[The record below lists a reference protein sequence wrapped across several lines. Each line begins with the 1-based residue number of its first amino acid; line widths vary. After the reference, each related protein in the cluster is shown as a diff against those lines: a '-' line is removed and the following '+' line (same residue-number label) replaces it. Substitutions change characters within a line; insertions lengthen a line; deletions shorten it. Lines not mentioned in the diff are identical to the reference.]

1 MDTETVEFIAD
12 EDTAGERLDRFLARR
27 LGVSRSRVSA
37 AIREGLVTLDGAPT
51 SPDKKLR
58 GGERVKILALAEP
71 EPLNPLTPRE
81 AEIGVLYEDSSVV
94 VVDKPAGLVVH
105 PAHGHADDTL
115 LNALAARGIELAVVG
130 DGRRPGVVHRLDMDT
145 SGVLVL
151 AKTQAALLS
160 LVGQFSAHTTG
171 RVYWAL
177 IYGVPEPPEGTI
189 EAPIGRHPRDRKRFA
204 VVQSGRPAVTHYRV
218 LESLPPGDPWAALV
232 ECRLETGRTHQ
243 VRVHLAHRGHPLLG
257 DEVYGTRASRRASAG
272 LPLAGHA
279 LHARMLAFDHPE
291 SGERLSFTSDP
302 PPAFTETLEL
312 LRGHGET
319 ATEGKT
325 HAT

>member
-1 MDTETVEFIAD
+1 MDAETLEFAAGQD
-12 EDTAGERLDRFLARR
+12 AAGERVDRFLARK
-27 LGVSRSRVSA
+27 LGVSRSRVAA
-37 AIREGLVTLDGAPT
+37 AIREGLITLDGAPT
-51 SPDKKLR
+51 APDKKLK
-58 GGERVKILALAEP
+58 GGEIIKVLPEALAEP
-71 EPLNPLTPRE
+71 EPPNPLTPRE
-81 AEIGVLYEDSSVV
+81 ADIGILYEDASVV

-105 PAHGHADDTL
+105 PAHGHAEDTL
-115 LNALAARGIELAVVG
+115 LNALAARGTELAVVG

-151 AKTQAALLS
+151 AKTRDALLS
-160 LVGQFSAHTTG
+160 LVKQFSAHTTG

-177 IYGVPEPPEGTI
+177 TYGVPVPPEGTI
-189 EAPIGRHPRDRKRFA
+189 EAPLGRHPRDRKRFA
-204 VVQSGRPAVTHYRV
+204 VVQGGRPAVTHYRV
-218 LESLPPGDPWAALV
+218 LEPLPPGDPWAALV

-291 SGERLSFTSDP
+291 NGERLSFTSEP
-302 PPAFTETLEL
+302 PPAFAETLEL
-312 LRGHGET
+312 LRGQGE
-319 ATEGKT
+319 A

>member
-1 MDTETVEFIAD
+1 VDTETVEFIAD
-12 EDTAGERLDRFLARR
+12 EDTSGERLDRFLARR

-160 LVGQFSAHTTG
+160 LVGQFSAHTTE

-177 IYGVPEPPEGTI
+177 AYGVPEPPEGTI
-189 EAPIGRHPRDRKRFA
+189 EAPIGRHPQDRKRFA

-218 LESLPPGDPWAALV
+218 LESLPPGDPWAALA

-302 PPAFTETLEL
+302 PSAFTKTLEL

-319 ATEGKT
+319 YAT
-325 HAT
+325 

>member
-1 MDTETVEFIAD
+1 
-12 EDTAGERLDRFLARR
+12 
-27 LGVSRSRVSA
+27 VSRSRVVA
-37 AIREGLVTLDGAPT
+37 AIHGGLITLDGAPT
-51 SPDKKLR
+51 SPDKRIR
-58 GGERVKILALAEP
+58 GGERVKIFPEALAEP

-81 AEIGVLYEDSSVV
+81 AEIGILYEDSSVV

-115 LNALAARGIELAVVG
+115 LNALAARGIGLAVVG

-160 LVGQFSAHTTG
+160 LVGQFSAHTTE

-177 IYGVPEPPEGTI
+177 TYGVPEPPAGII

-204 VVQSGRPAVTHYRV
+204 VVQRGRPAVTHYRV
-218 LESLPPGDPWAALV
+218 LEPLPPGNPWAALV

-279 LHARMLAFDHPE
+279 LHARLLAFDHPE

-302 PPAFTETLEL
+302 PSTFTNALEL

-319 ATEGKT
+319 

>member
-1 MDTETVEFIAD
+1 MDAAAVEFLI
-12 EDTAGERLDRFLARR
+12 ENKEAGERLDRFLARK
-27 LGVSRSRVSA
+27 LGVSRSRATA
-37 AIREGLVTLDGAPT
+37 AIRGCLVTLDGAPT

-58 GGERVKILALAEP
+58 GGERVQVLPEALAEP
-71 EPLNPLTPRE
+71 VPLNPLTPRE
-81 AEIGVLYEDSSVV
+81 AEIGILYEDSSVI

-115 LNALAARGIELAVVG
+115 LNALSARGTELAVVG

-160 LVGQFSAHTTG
+160 LVGQFSAHTIE
-171 RVYWAL
+171 RVYRAL
-177 IYGVPEPPEGTI
+177 TYGVPVPPAGRI

-204 VVQSGRPAVTHYRV
+204 IVQNGRHAVTHYRV
-218 LESLPPGDPWAALV
+218 LEALPPGDPWAALV

-243 VRVHLAHRGHPLLG
+243 VRVHLAHLGHPLLG
-257 DEVYGTRASRRASAG
+257 DEVYGSRASRRASAG
-272 LPLAGHA
+272 LPLEGQA
-279 LHARMLAFDHPE
+279 LHARTLTFDHPQ
-291 SGERLSFTSDP
+291 SGERLCFTSNP
-302 PPAFTETLEL
+302 PPAFTKTLEL
-312 LRGHGET
+312 LRGHGD
-319 ATEGKT
+319 T

>member
-1 MDTETVEFIAD
+1 MEFQAD
-12 EDTAGERLDRFLARR
+12 EEATGGRLDRYLAQR
-27 LGVSRSRVSA
+27 LGVSRSRITA
-37 AIREGLVTLDGAPT
+37 AIREGLILLDGAP
-51 SPDKKLR
+51 SSSDKRLK
-58 GGERVKILALAEP
+58 GGERVTILPEALAEP
-71 EPLNPLTPRE
+71 EPLDPLTPRE
-81 AEIGVLYEDSSVV
+81 AEIEILYEDSLVV

-115 LNALAARGIELAVVG
+115 LNALSARGIRLAVVG

-151 AKTQAALLS
+151 AKTRAALLS
-160 LVGQFSAHTTG
+160 LVGQFSAHTTE
-171 RVYWAL
+171 RVYRAL
-177 IYGVPEPPEGTI
+177 TYGVPEPAAGTI

-204 VVQSGRPAVTHYRV
+204 VVQSGRQAVTHYRV
-218 LESLPPGDPWAALV
+218 LETLPPKEPWAALV

-272 LPLAGHA
+272 LPLEGQA
-279 LHARMLAFDHPE
+279 LHARLLAFNHPE
-291 SGERLSFTSDP
+291 SGERLTFTSEP
-302 PPAFTETLEL
+302 PPVFTKTLEL

-319 ATEGKT
+319 

>member
-1 MDTETVEFIAD
+1 VDAESVEFSVE
-12 EDTAGERLDRFLARR
+12 EDAAGETRFTRLDRFLAQK
-27 LGVSRSRVSA
+27 LGVSRSRIAA

-51 SPDKKLR
+51 SPDKRLR
-58 GGERVKILALAEP
+58 GGERVKILPRALAEP

-81 AEIGVLYEDSSVV
+81 AEIGILYQDSSVV

-145 SGVLVL
+145 SGVLVV
-151 AKTQAALLS
+151 AKTRAALLS
-160 LVGQFSAHTTG
+160 LVGQFSAHTTD

-177 IYGVPEPPEGTI
+177 TYGVPEPPAGTI

-204 VVQSGRPAVTHYRV
+204 VVLSGRPAVTRYRI
-218 LESLPPGDPWAALV
+218 LEALPRGDPWAAFV

-243 VRVHLAHRGHPLLG
+243 VRVHLAHRGYPLLG
-257 DEVYGTRASRRASAG
+257 DEVYGSRASRRASAG
-272 LPLAGHA
+272 LPLEGHA

-302 PPAFTETLEL
+302 PPAFTKALEL
-312 LRGHGET
+312 LRGDGEN
-319 ATEGKT
+319 